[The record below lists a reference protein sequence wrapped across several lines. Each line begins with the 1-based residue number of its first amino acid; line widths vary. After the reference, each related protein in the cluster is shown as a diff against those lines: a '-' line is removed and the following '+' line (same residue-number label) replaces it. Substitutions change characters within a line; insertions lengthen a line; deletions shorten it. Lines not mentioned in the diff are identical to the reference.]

1 MHPFSIVMLAIVGVS
16 ALYGAYKGARRGLFR
31 QVIRSTTVL
40 VSVFISVY
48 LIKLLSNILTKWI
61 GNRTGEEILAMLESR
76 QISVSGFESLIVN
89 LDGDTMCR
97 LLSIPLALIVLPIC
111 FILCFL
117 IVKLIMLIPHA
128 IISRVLGFTHR
139 RNNALTRLLGC
150 ALGTVQGIIVAA
162 IIIAPVA
169 GLVTEFST
177 AAEEMHI
184 EATDTENDTTFASFY
199 DENIEPIVN
208 DRVVKAVSRCGG
220 RQFYNTLATVK
231 IDGTKYNMVTTV
243 KDPAI
248 KIAANTDA
256 LQGWDWKKPTEENEA
271 AIKNMI
277 DAICESDYTAHL
289 VTNLFAYASHVYEDS
304 SFTADMEPPLS
315 DVVEAAFDTISM
327 IDQSSLREDL
337 TSLTD
342 SYFVLA
348 RENVIYAIEHGDT
361 DAITDALIKECVDEN
376 GNQTTVIKTVIT
388 TLNDNKH
395 TAPLVTTLAKISVST
410 MAQQMGMGEDMHQ
423 MYEEVRGG
431 LFDTLSI
438 SKEDK
443 TEEEYKAEVST
454 SLDTVLKD
462 NGIELDT
469 EIVDGMANY
478 IYDNYDELNLA
489 DVGDDAELSEQKMND
504 IIFSYFDAYMEYVNP
519 GERPE
524 DIVIP
529 DDVVIP
535 DDFEI
540 PGDIELPEDTNLP

>member
-1 MHPFSIVMLAIVGVS
+1 MHPFSIVMLALVGVS
-16 ALYGAYKGARRGLFR
+16 ILYGAYKGARRGLFR
-31 QVIRSTTVL
+31 QAIRSTTVL
-40 VSVFISVY
+40 ISVFISIY
-48 LIKLLSNILTKWI
+48 LVRLLSSITTTWI
-61 GNRTGEEILAMLESR
+61 GNRTGEEILAMLESH
-76 QISVSGFESLIVN
+76 QISVSDLESLIAN

-117 IVKLIMLIPHA
+117 IVKLLMLIPHA
-128 IISRVLGFTHR
+128 IVSRILGFTRR

-150 ALGTVQGIIVAA
+150 ALGTVQGIVVAA

-169 GLVTEFST
+169 GIVTEFST
-177 AAEEMHI
+177 AVEQMQI
-184 EATDTENDTTFASFY
+184 ETVDSQNDTTFTSFY
-199 DENIEPIVN
+199 DENLQPIAEDKVVN
-208 DRVVKAVSRCGG
+208 VVSRCGG
-220 RQFYNTLATVK
+220 RKLYNSLATVK
-231 IDGTKYNMVTTV
+231 IDGTKYEMVTTV
-243 KDPAI
+243 KDPVI
-248 KIAANTDA
+248 KIAANVNT
-256 LQGWDWKKPTEENEA
+256 LEGWDWKKPTEENEA
-271 AIKNMI
+271 AIMGMI

-289 VTNLFAYASHVYEDS
+289 VTNIFAYASHVYEDS

-327 IDQSSLREDL
+327 IDQSSLRADL
-337 TSLTD
+337 TSLTNA
-342 SYFVLA
+342 YFVLA
-348 RENVIYAIEHGDT
+348 RENVIYAIEYGDT

-376 GNQTTVIKTVIT
+376 GNKTTVIKTVIT
-388 TLNDNKH
+388 TLNDNNH

-431 LFDTLSI
+431 LLNTLSI

-504 IIFSYFDAYMEYVNP
+504 IIFSYFDAYMEYVNT
-519 GERPE
+519 GEIPE